1 MHLPRPIADI
11 IQLLTP
17 EPIQYFSN
25 PSLTVC
31 VFVSLSLSLSR
42 CLCVMICTY
51 VHTLMHEFKIPE
63 APLSRSQMLQ
73 LEDTPLLT
81 KRNMKHCSLER
92 NSGTCP
98 RHYVRFNPEEI
109 SKPVF
114 CLSLFLNVYN
124 PESFNVHL

>member
-25 PSLTVC
+25 PSLIVCVC
-31 VFVSLSLSLSR
+31 VFVSLTV
-42 CLCVMICTY
+42 CVMICTY

-81 KRNMKHCSLER
+81 KKKCEALQ
-92 NSGTCP
+92 P
-98 RHYVRFNPEEI
+98 
-109 SKPVF
+109 
-114 CLSLFLNVYN
+114 
-124 PESFNVHL
+124 